1 MHGPT
6 KLSLCGWLVLF
17 PTFINIVGGFFA
29 GVEQA
34 FFAVCF
40 GVRFGM
46 GLLLLS
52 LLLLNPFFLQ
62 PLNIQLGVSSAEVF
76 SNPLGFR
83 GLGL

>member
-1 MHGPT
+1 MCMVPT
-6 KLSLCGWLVLF
+6 KLSRCGWLVLF
-17 PTFINIVGGFFA
+17 PGFINYCGRFFA
-29 GVEQA
+29 GVEHV

-52 LLLLNPFFLQ
+52 LLLLNPFFLK
-62 PLNIQLGVSSAEVF
+62 PLNFQLGVSSAEVF
-76 SNPLGFR
+76 SK